1 MKKQRYPLSIHITS
15 LFLVLTTVV
24 GIVLITI
31 SYNHSQ
37 TLLTKSAEGLS
48 NEHAHKLESAF
59 QTSVG
64 PILTTL
70 DFMAVSAFLDEY
82 NNENK
87 LKPWLSAL
95 AHIFE
100 ENPNLVALYHASES
114 GTFTQ
119 YRMLNSPTIRQSFS
133 APANTF
139 FLINNTHVDGT
150 NEFIFLDNQFER
162 IDYKKTNDNKFDP
175 RVRPWFISAEMDG
188 EIRLT
193 EPYFFYF
200 LKTNGVTLSRRS
212 VNGQY
217 VVGADFT
224 LATLSN
230 QLEQL
235 AYSDRT
241 RLALLDKEGRLLAQ
255 HQVGIDIQADVSEQQ
270 QALKTSIFASLLAK
284 VGYPTTLFE
293 TATFNGLDWSITMTP
308 VFLTDKVQLSLA
320 EASPTDEIL
329 ADLLSMRDKQVLTA
343 ILLLAVCFCVVWL
356 VANRL
361 SKPLI
366 NLVYLTDNI
375 ARFNFKKTRYPQSM
389 IKEVSNLTSSIELME
404 HTLHDLLRLLRDTA
418 GNQEFEVLAKTI
430 AHQAYLVTKAETILL
445 YIQSEEEKKLIL
457 AANHAIIPF
466 KVDIN
471 DFVNETP
478 WLMAQLKEGDTIHLD
493 RTTNALKRHQD
504 TIFNSDIFLFPLLN
518 REKQLVGIVTVGYE
532 RPPSETQLAKH
543 AFLRELLSFAEIA
556 KDNIDQMQQQKEMLN
571 AFIELIASA
580 IDTKSPY
587 TGGHC
592 QRVPQLVTWLTEVVE
607 KDNKY
612 FPSFK
617 VNAKQWEEIRLAAWM
632 HDCGKVTTPEYVV
645 DKATKL
651 ETIYD
656 RIHEVRMRFELLKL
670 QGEVDY
676 WRARSQGEDPDAAKA
691 HLTMLHRQLDDE
703 FAFVARCNAGGESMA
718 EADIEKLNTI
728 AQRQWKRTLD
738 DQLGV
743 SWIEQQRHRN
753 KPELPVM
760 EPLLADKDVHKVPW
774 EAGFHPSQHWQQAY
788 VLKPGEYKYDRGE
801 LHNLTVRYGTLTDEE
816 RFIINDHIIQTQIML
831 NHLPYPEHLKNIP
844 EIAGG
849 HHERMDGKGYPL
861 GLHEE
866 ELSVPARIMAIAD
879 VFEALTSADRPYK
892 KGKTLA
898 ESLEIMTNM
907 ATSGHIDPKIYLLF
921 LIQKV
926 DQKYASAFVNRS
938 QLSEIDRES
947 HIERVKNYMRNQ
959 F

>member
-31 SYNHSQ
+31 SYHHSQ

-48 NEHAHKLESAF
+48 KEHAHKLESTF

-64 PILTTL
+64 PVLTTL
-70 DFMAVSAFLDEY
+70 DLLSVSSFLDDYKQPE
-82 NNENK
+82 K
-87 LKPWLSAL
+87 FKPWLETL
-95 AHIFE
+95 VNIFE
-100 ENPNLVALYHASES
+100 KNTNLVALYHASETGS
-114 GTFTQ
+114 LTQ
-119 YRMLNSPTIRQSFS
+119 YRILNSPEIRNNFE
-133 APANTF
+133 APINTF
-139 FLINNTHVDGT
+139 ILINNTHVDGT
-150 NEFIFLDNQFER
+150 NEFIYLDDQFKQ
-162 IDYKKTNDNKFDP
+162 IAQKKTSDNKFDP
-175 RVRPWFISAEMDG
+175 RVRPWFINAERDG

-193 EPYFFYF
+193 EPYFFFF

-212 VNGQY
+212 ANGQH

-224 LATLSN
+224 LASLSN
-230 QLEQL
+230 QIKQL
-235 AYSDRT
+235 ANSRQT
-241 RLALLDKEGRLLAQ
+241 RLALLDKDHRLLAQ
-255 HQVGIDIQADVSEQQ
+255 HQLNIDPSLTFEQQ
-270 QALKTSIFASLLAK
+270 KALLERSIFSPLLNSIGQSATQFK
-284 VGYPTTLFE
+284 TAEFDGEEWSVTL
-293 TATFNGLDWSITMTP
+293 TP
-308 VFLTDKVQLSLA
+308 VKLTDNVELYLF

-329 ADLLSMRDKQVLTA
+329 ADLLSLRDKQVLTA
-343 ILLLAVCFCVVWL
+343 IFLLAVCFCVVWL

-361 SKPLI
+361 AKPLQ

-375 ARFNFKKTRYPQSM
+375 ARFNFKRTRYPQSM

-418 GNQEFEVLAKTI
+418 GNQEFAVLAKTI
-430 AHQAYLVTKAETILL
+430 AHQAYLVTRAETILL
-445 YIQSEEEKKLIL
+445 YIKSEEENKLVL

-471 DFVNETP
+471 EFVSETP
-478 WLMAQLKEGDTIHLD
+478 WLMAQLKEGDSIHLD
-493 RTTNALKRHQD
+493 RNTNALKRHHD
-504 TIFNSDIFLFPLLN
+504 TIFNSDVFLFPLLN

-532 RPPSETQLAKH
+532 RPPSEAQLAKH

-592 QRVPQLVTWLTEVVE
+592 QRVPQLVTWLTEVTE
-607 KDNKY
+607 GDNKY
-612 FPSFK
+612 FPSFH
-617 VNAKQWEEIRLAAWM
+617 VNNKQWEEIKLAAWM

-656 RIHEVRMRFELLKL
+656 RIHEVRMRFEVLKL

-676 WRARSQGEDPDAAKA
+676 WKARYKGEDPDAAKA
-691 HLTMLHRQLDDE
+691 HLTTLHRQLDED
-703 FAFVARCNAGGESMA
+703 FAFVARCNVGGESMD
-718 EADIEKLNTI
+718 EADIQRLKTI
-728 AQRQWKRTLD
+728 AKKEWKRTLD

-743 SWIEQQRHRN
+743 SWIEQQRHIN
-753 KPELPVM
+753 KTELPVM
-760 EPLLADKDVHKVPW
+760 EPLLADKEVHKVPW
-774 EAGFHPSQHWQQAY
+774 ESNINPTQSWQQDY
-788 VLKPGEYKYDRGE
+788 VLTPGEYKYDRGE

-831 NHLPYPEHLKNIP
+831 NRLPYPEHLKNIP

-907 ATSGHIDPKIYLLF
+907 ATSGHIDPKLYLLF
-921 LIQKV
+921 LIHKI
-926 DQKYASAFVNRS
+926 DQKYANAFVDRK
-938 QLSEIDRES
+938 QWSEIDRET
-947 HIERVKNYMRNQ
+947 HIQKVKTYMRHQ